1 MKILTVIG
9 ARPQF
14 VKAAVVSGALRKRK
28 GVEEFLVHTG
38 QHFDENMSRVFFDEM
53 GIPEPSEN
61 LSISGGG
68 HGSMTGKMLIS
79 IEELIIQQE
88 PNCVLV
94 YGDTNSTL
102 AGALAASKLNVPCA
116 HVEAGL
122 RSDNRAM
129 PEEINRILTDHACD
143 LLFAPTDDAVRRL
156 KLEGIPHEKVIR
168 TGDVMLDAALLYG
181 EKAKSESTVLDRL
194 ELKEKKY
201 ALCTLHRAENV
212 DSREVVEWLV
222 SGLGE
227 IARDLPVL
235 LPLHPRTR
243 ARLKEFELFET
254 LPQGI
259 RTVDPVGYLDILRL
273 ESSAALILTDSGGMQ
288 KEAFFQ
294 KVPCVTLRSETE
306 WTELLPGGHNRLAC
320 PLADSISGK
329 AAEALAAA
337 PDWTIDLYGN
347 GRSSELIASSVLKF
361 AK

>member
-14 VKAAVVSGALRKRK
+14 VKAAVVSGALRRQK

-181 EKAKSESTVLDRL
+181 EKAKSESVVLDRL
-194 ELKEKKY
+194 ELEEKKY

-212 DSREVVEWLV
+212 DSREVVEWLI

-235 LPLHPRTR
+235 LPLHPRTK

-329 AAEALAAA
+329 AAEALAAV

>member
-1 MKILTVIG
+1 MKVFSVIG

-14 VKAAVVSGALRKRK
+14 VKAAVVSRALKMHD
-28 GVEEFLVHTG
+28 GVGEFLVHTG

-53 GIPEPSEN
+53 GIPEPSAN
-61 LSISGGG
+61 LGISGGG
-68 HGSMTGKMLIS
+68 HGSMTGKMLIRV
-79 IEELIIQQE
+79 EELIMEQK
-88 PNCVLV
+88 PGCVLV

-143 LLFAPTDDAVRRL
+143 LLFAPTDDAARRL
-156 KLEGIPHEKVIR
+156 REEGIAGEKVIR

-181 EKAKSESTVLDRL
+181 EKAKSESAILDRL
-194 ELKEKKY
+194 DLKEKKY

-212 DSREVVEWLV
+212 DSREVVEWLI

-227 IARDLPVL
+227 IAQNLPVL
-235 LPLHPRTR
+235 LPIHPRTK
-243 ARLKEFELFET
+243 ARLKEFELLDA
-254 LPQGI
+254 LPPGI
-259 RTVDPVGYLDILRL
+259 RIVDPVGYLDILRL

-294 KVPCVTLRSETE
+294 KVPCVTLRTETE
-306 WTELLPGGHNRLAC
+306 WTELLPGGHNRLAL
-320 PLADSISGK
+320 PMTESISEK
-329 AAEALAAA
+329 AEDALSAD
-337 PDWTIDLYGN
+337 PDWSVDLYGD
-347 GRSSELIASSVLKF
+347 GHSSETIAQ
-361 AK
+361 AIIDYR

>member
-1 MKILTVIG
+1 MKVLSVIG

-14 VKAAVVSGALRKRK
+14 VKAAVVSGALRRHK

-61 LSISGGG
+61 LGVSGGG
-68 HGSMTGKMLIS
+68 HGSMTGKMLIRV
-79 IEELIIQQE
+79 EELIMEQK
-88 PNCVLV
+88 PDCVLV

-143 LLFAPTDDAVRRL
+143 LLFAPTDDAARRL
-156 KLEGIPHEKVIR
+156 REEGIAGEKVIR

-181 EKAKSESTVLDRL
+181 EKAKSESAILDRL
-194 ELKEKKY
+194 DLKEKKY

-212 DSREVVEWLV
+212 DSKEVVEWLI

-227 IARDLPVL
+227 IAQNLPVL
-235 LPLHPRTR
+235 LPIHPRTKV
-243 ARLKEFELFET
+243 RLKEFELLDT
-254 LPQGI
+254 LPPGI
-259 RTVDPVGYLDILRL
+259 RIEDPVGYLDILRL

-294 KVPCVTLRSETE
+294 KVPCVTLRTETE
-306 WTELLPGGHNRLAC
+306 WTELLSGGHNRLAC
-320 PLADSISGK
+320 PLTDSISGK
-329 AAEALAAA
+329 ATEALTAA

-347 GRSSELIASSVLKF
+347 GRSSELIASSILKF